1 MRRHMDPRV
10 FLGLF
15 LAVHMLLA
23 AAMPVSD
30 FGEAWRAV
38 YLQSLLLIWLV
49 LIALVL
55 LFVQVAMKRV
65 DSPSKTMLRVLRRR
79 RKQYVEGAVFLVA
92 LATMMQVY
100 MILKVGIPRFV
111 PFYADP
117 ALADLDAMLFGQDPW
132 RITHAVFGPSATRFL
147 DWFYVT
153 PCLIVTAGMT
163 LWACFAKDR
172 AFSRRSV
179 LAITMCWF
187 IIGNWAALALSSAG
201 PIYTDHFYGDMRFAD
216 LLLVLPP
223 DLTAT
228 QTQAY
233 LLENFGTP
241 GFGKGISAMPS
252 MHNALYLL
260 LIWMVHNRFGNG
272 WLFWL
277 AIAFEA
283 TVFVA
288 SVHLGWHYALDAVV
302 AAMLVAPIWYVAGRV
317 EYLRLPRLA
326 RSQRWARKPKPV

>member
-1 MRRHMDPRV
+1 MDSRI
-10 FLGLF
+10 FLGLL
-15 LAVHMLLA
+15 LAAHMLLA
-23 AAMPVSD
+23 AATPVS
-30 FGEAWRAV
+30 GYAEALRAV
-38 YLQSLLLIWLV
+38 YLQSLLLVWLV
-49 LIALVL
+49 LIALVI
-55 LFVQVAMKRV
+55 LFVQVAMKRAQ
-65 DSPSKTMLRVLRRR
+65 SPIRVMVRVLRSR
-79 RKQYVEGAVFLVA
+79 RKRYIEGAVFLVA

-100 MILKVGIPRFV
+100 MLLKVAIPQIV
-111 PFYADP
+111 PFHADP
-117 ALADLDAMLFGQDPW
+117 MLANLDAALFGQDPW
-132 RITHAVFGPSATRFL
+132 RITHAIFGPTATRFL

-153 PCLIVTAGMT
+153 PCLIVTSAMT

-201 PIYTDHFYGDMRFAD
+201 PVYITHFYGDARFTD
-216 LLLVLPP
+216 LLAVLPP

-233 LLENFGTP
+233 LLENFGAP

-260 LIWMVHNRFGNG
+260 LIWMMHDRFGNG
-272 WLFWL
+272 WQLWL

-317 EYLRLPRLA
+317 ESWRLPRLA
-326 RSQRWARKPKPV
+326 LPSGRPASAPSVSS

>member
-1 MRRHMDPRV
+1 MDRRV

-15 LAVHMLLA
+15 LAAHMLLA
-23 AAMPVSD
+23 VAMPVSD

-38 YLQSLLLIWLV
+38 YLQSLLLVWLV

-65 DSPSKTMLRVLRRR
+65 DSPSKVMLRVLRSR
-79 RKQYVEGAVFLVA
+79 RKRYVEGAVFLVA

-100 MILKVGIPRFV
+100 MILKVAIPQFV

-117 ALADLDAMLFGQDPW
+117 VLADLDAMLFGQDPW
-132 RITHAVFGPSATRFL
+132 LLTHAVFGPSATRFL

-201 PIYTDHFYGDMRFAD
+201 PIYMEHFYGDARFAD
-216 LLLVLPP
+216 LLLVLPA

-233 LLENFGTP
+233 LLENFGAP

-272 WLFWL
+272 WQLWL
-277 AIAFEA
+277 AIAFEGL
-283 TVFVA
+283 VFVA
-288 SVHLGWHYALDAVV
+288 SVHLGWHYALDAVA
-302 AAMLVAPIWYVAGRV
+302 AAMLVAPIWYFAGRV
-317 EYLRLPRLA
+317 ERLRLPRLA
-326 RSQRWARKPKPV
+326 WPVRLAGREEPAQPA

>member
-1 MRRHMDPRV
+1 MDSRV
-10 FLGLF
+10 LLGLF
-15 LAVHMLLA
+15 LAVHMLVA

-30 FGEAWRAV
+30 LGEAWRAV
-38 YLQSLLLIWLV
+38 YLQSLLLVWLV
-49 LIALVL
+49 LIALVI
-55 LFVQVAMKRV
+55 LFVQVAVKRV
-65 DSPSKTMLRVLRRR
+65 ASPTKVMLRVLRSR
-79 RKQYVEGAVFLVA
+79 RKRYTEGALFLVA
-92 LATMMQVY
+92 LAVMMQVY
-100 MILKVGIPRFV
+100 MILKVAIPQFV

-117 ALADLDAMLFGQDPW
+117 ALADWDAALFGQDPW
-132 RITHAVFGPSATRFL
+132 RITHAVFGPTATRFL

-172 AFSRRSV
+172 AFARRSV

-201 PIYTDHFYGDMRFAD
+201 PIYMQHFYGDTRFAD
-216 LLLVLPP
+216 LLAVLPP
-223 DLTAT
+223 DLVAT

-233 LLENFGTP
+233 LLENFGAP

-260 LIWMVHNRFGNG
+260 LIWMVHDRFGNG
-272 WLFWL
+272 WPLWL

-288 SVHLGWHYALDAVV
+288 SVHLGWHYALDAAVS
-302 AAMLVAPIWYVAGRV
+302 AMLVAPIWYVAGRV
-317 EYLRLPRLA
+317 ESWRLPRLVPPLGSRPA
-326 RSQRWARKPKPV
+326 SAPSVSP

>member
-1 MRRHMDPRV
+1 MDARI

-23 AAMPVSD
+23 VAMPVSD
-30 FGEAWRAV
+30 VGAALRAV
-38 YLQSLLLIWLV
+38 WLQSLLLVWLV

-55 LFVQVAMKRV
+55 LFLQVAMKRV
-65 DSPSKTMLRVLRRR
+65 ASPSKVMLRVLWSR
-79 RKQYVEGAVFLVA
+79 RKHYAEGAVFLVA
-92 LATMMQVY
+92 LAAMMQVY
-100 MILKVGIPRFV
+100 MILKVAIPQFV

-117 ALADLDAMLFGQDPW
+117 VLADLDAMLLGQDPW
-132 RITHAVFGPSATRFL
+132 RITHAVFGEGATRFL

-153 PCLIVTAGMT
+153 PCLVVTAGMT
-163 LWACFAKDR
+163 LWACFANDR

-201 PIYTDHFYGDMRFAD
+201 PIYMEHFYSNARFAD

-233 LLENFGTP
+233 LLQNYGEP

-260 LIWMVHNRFGNG
+260 LIWMVYDRFGNG
-272 WLFWL
+272 WQLWL
-277 AIAFEA
+277 AVAFEGI
-283 TVFVA
+283 VFVA
-288 SVHLGWHYALDAVV
+288 SVHLGWHYALDALVS
-302 AAMLVAPIWYVAGRV
+302 AMLVVPIWYVAGRV
-317 EYLRLPRLA
+317 ESWRLPRLTLPQRRA
-326 RSQRWARKPKPV
+326 RGPDPA